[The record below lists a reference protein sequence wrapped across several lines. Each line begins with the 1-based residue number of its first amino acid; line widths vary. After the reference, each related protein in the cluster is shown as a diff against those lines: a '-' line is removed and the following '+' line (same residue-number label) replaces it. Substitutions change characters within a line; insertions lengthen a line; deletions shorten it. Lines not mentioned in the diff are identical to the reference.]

1 MRFFSE
7 AGSQATAEAASIRR
21 WQAVIEFDL
30 DGRILDANEI
40 FLKTVGYAR
49 SEVAGKHHSMF
60 VPPEERDSEAYRTF
74 WQDLK
79 RGQALQA
86 QFARVAK
93 DGRRIWLQATY
104 TPICGRGGGQPFKVI
119 KYATDIT
126 DIKEAMSN
134 AHGQIA
140 AIGKSQAVI
149 EFDLSGNILGA
160 NDNFLRALG
169 YTLDEIMGKHH
180 SMFVEPSERNGD
192 AYAGFWQKLG
202 RGEYDDGQYL
212 RIGKGGRK
220 VWIQASYNPI
230 VDALGQV
237 SKVVKFATDI
247 TANKHAEIAL
257 RQAVEETRTV
267 IAATQAKNLT
277 QRIPLDGKTGEI
289 GELCRGV
296 NELVDS
302 FGTIIRAV
310 SEISARVAVGSQRIG
325 SDSKDLAQRTEEQA
339 SSLEETAATTEE
351 LAASVKQS
359 YERAREAADLGAL
372 ADTAANR
379 GGKIVTDAVMA
390 MERIEKASNDIGEI
404 IRVIDDIAFQT
415 NLLALNAAV
424 EAARAGDAGKGFAVV
439 ASEVRTL
446 AQRSAEAANDIKKLI
461 SNSTQEVGEGVRLVN
476 EAGSSLAEIV
486 RSSTSVASALTDI
499 TSASREQANGIEEV
513 AKVVAHMD
521 EMTQRNSS
529 MAEQSAGVAAELQRA
544 TEALQKMVQD
554 FRIGHAGDGRLE
566 SDPAGGL
573 VTQLRQSASLMASAL
588 PKAATTLPIQNRRA
602 ASGSVGGWDEF

>member
-1 MRFFSE
+1 M
-7 AGSQATAEAASIRR
+7 
-21 WQAVIEFDL
+21 
-30 DGRILDANEI
+30 
-40 FLKTVGYAR
+40 
-49 SEVAGKHHSMF
+49 
-60 VPPEERDSEAYRTF
+60 
-74 WQDLK
+74 
-79 RGQALQA
+79 
-86 QFARVAK
+86 
-93 DGRRIWLQATY
+93 
-104 TPICGRGGGQPFKVI
+104 
-119 KYATDIT
+119 
-126 DIKEAMSN
+126 
-134 AHGQIA
+134 
-140 AIGKSQAVI
+140 I

-247 TANKHAEIAL
+247 TANKQAEIAL

>member
-1 MRFFSE
+1 MRFFSN
-7 AGSQATAEAASIRR
+7 ANSQATGETASIRR

-40 FLKTVGYAR
+40 FLKAVGYVR
-49 SEVAGKHHSMF
+49 SEVVGKHHSMF
-60 VPPEERDSEAYRTF
+60 VPAQERDSETYRSF

-79 RGQALQA
+79 RGQAFQA

-134 AHGQIA
+134 AQGQIG

-149 EFDLSGNILGA
+149 EFDLSGNILDA

-169 YTLDEIMGKHH
+169 YTLEEIKGRHH
-180 SMFVEPSERNGD
+180 SIFVEPSERNGD
-192 AYAGFWQKLG
+192 AYARFWQKLG

-212 RIGKGGRK
+212 RIGKGGRR

-237 SKVVKFATDI
+237 CKVVKFATDI
-247 TANKHAEIAL
+247 TANKQAEIAL

-277 QRIPLDGKTGEI
+277 QRVPLDGKAGEI
-289 GELCRGV
+289 GELCQGV
-296 NELVDS
+296 NELVES
-302 FGTIIRAV
+302 FGAIIRTV
-310 SEISARVAVGSQRIG
+310 SEISARVAAGSLRIG

-359 YERAREAADLGAL
+359 YERAREAAGLGAV
-372 ADTAANR
+372 ADAAANR
-379 GGKIVTDAVMA
+379 GGKIVTDAVTA

-461 SNSTQEVGEGVRLVN
+461 SNSKQEVGEGVRLVN

-544 TEALQKMVQD
+544 TGALQKMVQD
-554 FRIGHAGDGRLE
+554 FCIESSGSGKVEGDHASNLA
-566 SDPAGGL
+566 S
-573 VTQLRQSASLMASAL
+573 QLRRSASHMASVL
-588 PKAATTLPIQNRRA
+588 PRTPRPTQSPER
-602 ASGSVGGWDEF
+602 ASGSAAGGWNEF

>member
-30 DGRILDANEI
+30 EGRILDANEI
-40 FLKTVGYAR
+40 FLKAVGYAR
-49 SEVAGKHHSMF
+49 SEVVGKHHSMF
-60 VPPEERDSEAYRTF
+60 VPAQERDSEAYRSF
-74 WQDLK
+74 WRDLK
-79 RGQALQA
+79 QGQALQA
-86 QFARVAK
+86 QFARVGK
-93 DGRRIWLQATY
+93 DGTRIWLQATY
-104 TPICGRGGGQPFKVI
+104 TPICRRGGGQPFKVI

-126 DIKEAMSN
+126 DIKETMSN
-134 AHGQIA
+134 AQGQIA

-160 NDNFLRALG
+160 NDHFLRTLG
-169 YTLDEIMGKHH
+169 YSLDEIKGKHH
-180 SMFVEPSERNGD
+180 SMFVEPSERNSD
-192 AYAGFWQKLG
+192 AYARFWQKLG

-230 VDALGQV
+230 VDGLGQV
-237 SKVVKFATDI
+237 CKVVKFATDI
-247 TANKHAEIAL
+247 TANKQAEIAL

-277 QRIPLDGKTGEI
+277 QRVPLDDKTGEI
-289 GELCRGV
+289 GELCQGV

-302 FGTIIRAV
+302 FGAIIRAV

-359 YERAREAADLGAL
+359 YERAREAAGLGAL

-379 GGKIVTDAVMA
+379 GGKIVTDAVTA

-554 FRIGHAGDGRLE
+554 FRVAPSRDGKGE
-566 SDPAGGL
+566 SDLAGSFAAQLRPSASHMASVLPRTARPTHSPKRAACSAAGGW
-573 VTQLRQSASLMASAL
+573 
-588 PKAATTLPIQNRRA
+588 N
-602 ASGSVGGWDEF
+602 EF